1 MASISRLPSG
11 KFRTQVR
18 VGGQYRG
25 RSFTTKREA
34 QDWAREIETQLRQRA
49 SSGVIQPSAS
59 VMLKSAVEA
68 YLVAVQIKPANQL
81 SLKAFARDVGPIALR
96 DLNSATLQR
105 WIDKR
110 LKTVKGQTVANNL
123 GLLTGLLKWLR
134 YTKHIAVDT
143 ELPKHARASLSA
155 AKIQTSPQERD
166 RYITD
171 AEIELMRATFAAQSK
186 LKMPMADLMDFAL
199 ATSMRLGEILR
210 ITYEDLAHNERTIL
224 VRDRKD
230 PKRKEGNHMRVPL
243 SSKAIAIIERQ
254 PTTKGRIFPFTLNS
268 VSSAWIMARHIA
280 GIDNVTFHDLRHRG
294 ITDLFDRG
302 LSIPEVS
309 LISGHKTWSIL
320 RRYVQLQPHT
330 LVDRLG

>member
-49 SSGVIQPSAS
+49 STGVIQPSAS

-110 LKTVKGQTVANNL
+110 LQTVQGQTVAHNL
-123 GLLTGLLKWLR
+123 GLISGLLKWLR
-134 YTKHIAVDT
+134 YTKHIDVDPA
-143 ELPKHARASLSA
+143 LAKHARASLSA
-155 AKIQTSPQERD
+155 AKVQTSSQERD

-171 AEIELMRATFAAQSK
+171 AEIELMRATFAAQGK
-186 LKMPMADLMDFAL
+186 LKLPMADVMDFAL
-199 ATSMRLGEILR
+199 ATGMRLGEICR

-230 PKRKEGNHMRVPL
+230 PKRKQGNHMRVPL
-243 SSKAIAIIERQ
+243 SSKAMAIIERQ
-254 PTTKGRIFPFTLNS
+254 PSRAGRIFPFPQNS
-268 VSSAWIMARHIA
+268 VSSAWLAARVIA
-280 GIDNVTFHDLRHRG
+280 GIDGVTFHDLRHRA
-294 ITDLFDRG
+294 ITDLFARG
-302 LSIPEVS
+302 LTIEQVA
-309 LISGHKTWSIL
+309 LISGHKTWAML
-320 RRYVQLQPHT
+320 RRYVQTQAHT
-330 LVDRLG
+330 LVDLLG